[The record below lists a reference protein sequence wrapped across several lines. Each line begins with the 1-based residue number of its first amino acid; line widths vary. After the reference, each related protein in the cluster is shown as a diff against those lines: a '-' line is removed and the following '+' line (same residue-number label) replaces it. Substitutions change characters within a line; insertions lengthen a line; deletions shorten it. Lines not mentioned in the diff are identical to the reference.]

1 VKPFFGITPAQR
13 ATLEPQVRVRHRDG
27 RLVAIEADP
36 RYPPLDLPSGDA
48 QGGPELEVLGRVTGR
63 WQEA

>member
-13 ATLEPQVRVRHRDG
+13 ATLEPQVRLRRQEG

-48 QGGPELEVLGRVTGR
+48 RGGPEPEILGRVAGR

>member
-1 VKPFFGITPAQR
+1 VKPIFGITPAQR
-13 ATLEPQVRVRHRDG
+13 ATLEPQVRLRRQEG

-36 RYPPLDLPSGDA
+36 RYPPLDLPSGNA
-48 QGGPELEVLGRVTGR
+48 LGGPELEILGRVAGR